1 MFSLSLFLIYH
12 SSFVI
17 DCMSEEKIALI
28 TGSTRGIGK
37 GIALKLAQEGIV
49 PVLNYYSDK
58 ISADLALK
66 EIKNW
71 SPTSCA
77 IQADVSKAEEAR
89 HLVDETILQFGRLDI
104 LVNNAGPYLIRP
116 LFDTSD
122 TEWYRMLDG
131 NLSSAFFCT
140 KHALRSMHTRQSG
153 HIINIGALNAEA
165 PMAIGV
171 FEAPAYY
178 IAKAGMMMMT
188 KYLARSEGKFN
199 IRVNAI
205 NPGFI
210 QTEEYD
216 HFSQENK
223 EKWKKLV
230 PLGYLG
236 KTKDIADLVSF
247 LISDKARYIT
257 GAIIH
262 VHGGMWV

>member
-1 MFSLSLFLIYH
+1 
-12 SSFVI
+12 
-17 DCMSEEKIALI
+17 MSEKEIALI

-37 GIALKLAQEGIV
+37 EIALRLARDGII
-49 PVLNYYSDK
+49 PILNYCSNK
-58 ISADLALK
+58 MVAERTLEEVKRL
-66 EIKNW
+66 
-71 SPTSCA
+71 SPGTIA
-77 IQADVSKAEEAR
+77 IQADVSKADEAR
-89 HLVDETILQFGRLDI
+89 YLVEETIRQFGHLDI
-104 LVNNAGPYLIRP
+104 LVNNVGPYLIRS
-116 LFDTSD
+116 LFDTTD
-122 TEWYRMLDG
+122 EEWYRMIDG
-131 NLSSAFFCT
+131 NLSSAFYCT
-140 KHALRSMHTRQSG
+140 KHALRSMRARRNG
-153 HIINIGALNAEA
+153 HIINIGALNAEV

-178 IAKAGMMMMT
+178 IAKTGLMMMT

-210 QTEEYD
+210 ETEEYAR
-216 HFSQENK
+216 FSEENK

-236 KTKDIADLVSF
+236 APGDIAELVSF
-247 LISDKARYIT
+247 LISEKARYIT

>member
-1 MFSLSLFLIYH
+1 
-12 SSFVI
+12 
-17 DCMSEEKIALI
+17 MSEKEIALI

-37 GIALKLAQEGIV
+37 EIALRLARDGIV
-49 PVLNYYSDK
+49 PILNYCSNK
-58 ISADLALK
+58 ITAERTLEEVRHL
-66 EIKNW
+66 
-71 SPTSCA
+71 SPTTIA

-89 HLVDETILQFGRLDI
+89 YLVEETIRQFGRLDI
-104 LVNNAGPYLIRP
+104 LVNNAGPYLIRS
-116 LFDTSD
+116 LFDTTD
-122 TEWYRMLDG
+122 EEWHRMIDG
-131 NLSSAFFCT
+131 NLSSAFYCT
-140 KHALRSMHTRQSG
+140 KHALRNMRARRSG
-153 HIINIGALNAEA
+153 HIVNIGALNAEV
-165 PMAIGV
+165 PMAAGV

-210 QTEEYD
+210 ETEEYAR
-216 HFSQENK
+216 FSEENK
-223 EKWKKLV
+223 EKWKKLI

-236 KTKDIADLVSF
+236 APKDIAELVSF

>member
-1 MFSLSLFLIYH
+1 M
-12 SSFVI
+12 
-17 DCMSEEKIALI
+17 
-28 TGSTRGIGK
+28 
-37 GIALKLAQEGIV
+37 KLAREGIV
-49 PVLNYYSDK
+49 PVLNYRSNK
-58 ISADLALK
+58 SSADLALAEVK
-66 EIKNW
+66 KI
-71 SPTSCA
+71 SPAAIA

-89 HLVDETILQFGRLDI
+89 YLMEETIKQFGRLDI
-104 LVNNAGPYLIRP
+104 LVNNVGPYLIRSIA
-116 LFDTSD
+116 DTSD
-122 TEWYRMLDG
+122 EEWHRMIDG
-131 NLSSAFFCT
+131 NLSSAFYCT
-140 KHALRSMHTRQSG
+140 KHALRSMRTQQSG
-153 HIINIGALNAEA
+153 HIINIGALNAEV

-210 QTEEYD
+210 ETEEYA
-216 HFSQENK
+216 HFAEENK
-223 EKWKKLV
+223 EKWKKLI

-236 KTKDIADLVSF
+236 VPADIAELVSF
-247 LISDKARYIT
+247 LLSDRARYIT

>member
-1 MFSLSLFLIYH
+1 MA
-12 SSFVI
+12 
-17 DCMSEEKIALI
+17 EKRIALV

-37 GIALKLAQEGIV
+37 GIALKLAREGII
-49 PVLNYYSDK
+49 PVLNYRSDEA
-58 ISADLALK
+58 SARLAL
-66 EIKNW
+66 EEVTGFA
-71 SPTSCA
+71 PEARA
-77 IQADVSKAEEAR
+77 IQADVSKSEEAR
-89 HLVDETILQFGRLDI
+89 YLVEEVIKAFGHLDI
-104 LVNNAGPYLIRP
+104 LVNNAGPYLIRS
-116 LFDTSD
+116 LFESSD
-122 TEWYRMLDG
+122 EEWHRMIDG
-131 NLSSAFFCT
+131 NLSSAFYCT
-140 KHALRSMHTRQSG
+140 KYALRSMRPRQSG
-153 HIINIGALNAEA
+153 HIINIGALNAEV

-188 KYLARSEGKFN
+188 KYLARSEGKYQ

-210 QTEEYD
+210 ETEEYA
-216 HFSQENK
+216 HFKEENK
-223 EKWKKLV
+223 EKWKKLI

-236 KTKDIADLVSF
+236 TPNDIAELVSF